1 MVQIYMVPAH
11 EVTIPYV
18 SCTNLFLV
26 HHLISKWILRSTNW
40 QRTLLSVI
48 TLTNARQIYTVYRQ
62 TILLVSG
69 RVLSVNSLTNT
80 SANVF
85 Y

>member
-1 MVQIYMVPAH
+1 VQGIRVNNQH
-11 EVTIPYV
+11 ENEAIGSKVDIKVYWP
-18 SCTNLFLV
+18 
-26 HHLISKWILRSTNW
+26 ISW
-40 QRTLLSVI
+40 QCTLLSVI
-48 TLTNARQIYTVYRQ
+48 NLTNARQIYTVYRQ

-69 RVLSVNSLTNT
+69 RVLSVNGLTNT